1 MLQIRSILDVA
12 DNSGAKRAAAIG
24 VIGRNQRYAG
34 IGDVIKAH
42 IKEAA
47 PDGTVKKGDVVN
59 AVIVRTRKPIR
70 RNDGS
75 YLRFDSNAI
84 VIIDKE
90 NNPRG
95 TRIFGPVA
103 RELRDKK
110 FMKIMSLAPEVIY
123 SGMQKFHVKKGD
135 EVVVISGTESGKR
148 GMIIQVLREKQRII
162 EEGVKMIKRHTRKKQ
177 NNPRGAIIEREGTVQ
192 ISNVMSVERFDAPAA
207 KRGAAP
213 ANA

>member
-12 DNSGAKRAAAIG
+12 DNTGAKRAATIG
-24 VIGRNQRYAG
+24 VIGRNQKYAG

-42 IKEAA
+42 IKEAS

-59 AVIVRTRKPIR
+59 AVIVRTRKAIR
-70 RNDGS
+70 RDDGS

-103 RELRDKK
+103 RELREKR
-110 FMKIMSLAPEVIY
+110 FMKIISLAPEVI
-123 SGMQKFHVKKGD
+123 
-135 EVVVISGTESGKR
+135 
-148 GMIIQVLREKQRII
+148 
-162 EEGVKMIKRHTRKKQ
+162 
-177 NNPRGAIIEREGTVQ
+177 
-192 ISNVMSVERFDAPAA
+192 
-207 KRGAAP
+207 
-213 ANA
+213 